1 MNHDFTFKLSVHYV
15 NEIYRN
21 FSQPGRALF
30 SQAKAFGLS
39 CTGVAPPQ
47 PCIAATKDTET
58 IINSVK
64 AQDVSLTTYRTHQ
77 FEWTTPKCQ
86 SVVQESDQALTTMPP
101 CQTSVLR

>member
-15 NEIYRN
+15 NEIYTY
-21 FSQPGRALF
+21 
-30 SQAKAFGLS
+30 KAFGLS
-39 CTGVAPPQ
+39 RTGVALPQ